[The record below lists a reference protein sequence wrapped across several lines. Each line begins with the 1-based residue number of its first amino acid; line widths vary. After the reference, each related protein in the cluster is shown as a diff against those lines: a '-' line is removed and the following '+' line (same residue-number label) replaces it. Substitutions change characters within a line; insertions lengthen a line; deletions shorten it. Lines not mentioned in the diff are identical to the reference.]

1 MPKFY
6 VQSGQVQVI
15 LDAQNAEQAAI
26 TAFQWWCERQAEA
39 MFNVFDDDAEDRQLG
54 NEMLVSEAGFGA
66 GDAESFQTLDILMAW
81 QVEPVE
87 VARRAV
93 TARANR
99 TQETDLVCPWP
110 GHITARWT
118 SRDKHSKNRRRT
130 YAHRYESSRSSPP
143 RP

>member
-6 VQSGQVQVI
+6 VQSGQVQVV
-15 LDAQNAEQAAI
+15 LDAQHAEQAAI

-39 MFNVFDDDAEDRQLG
+39 MFDVFDDDDADDRQLG

-87 VARRAV
+87 VV
-93 TARANR
+93 
-99 TQETDLVCPWP
+99 EV
-110 GHITARWT
+110 G
-118 SRDKHSKNRRRT
+118 
-130 YAHRYESSRSSPP
+130 
-143 RP
+143 

>member
-15 LDAQNAEQAAI
+15 LDAQDAEQAAI

-39 MFNVFDDDAEDRQLG
+39 MFDVFDDDDDDDDRQLG

-66 GDAESFQTLDILMAW
+66 VDAESFQTLDILMAW

-87 VARRAV
+87 VGGIAGGA
-93 TARANR
+93 
-99 TQETDLVCPWP
+99 DK
-110 GHITARWT
+110 
-118 SRDKHSKNRRRT
+118 RDHLL
-130 YAHRYESSRSSPP
+130 A
-143 RP
+143 